1 MFNFNPLKSGTA
13 TLLTL
18 TITGSAIVPI
28 ISTAPALAQAPF
40 PRREPREQ
48 VNIFVPSGTSIP
60 VRFDKEKIVLMADET
75 VPVTLTVASDIRSS
89 DGSLLIP
96 EGSKIIGELK
106 PASRGTQF
114 VAKEL
119 TLYRRQLEKQSRSF
133 SINATSNVVRR
144 TQEISKG
151 ANTTSILTGAAVG
164 GGAAAAISAITG
176 DRSINVPEVL
186 GGAGL
191 GALGGYF
198 LGRKKVDAIVVYP
211 KQDLDVKLRSDF
223 DLRLSRPGT

>member
-1 MFNFNPLKSGTA
+1 
-13 TLLTL
+13 
-18 TITGSAIVPI
+18 
-28 ISTAPALAQAPF
+28 
-40 PRREPREQ
+40 
-48 VNIFVPSGTSIP
+48 
-60 VRFDKEKIVLMADET
+60 
-75 VPVTLTVASDIRSS
+75 
-89 DGSLLIP
+89 
-96 EGSKIIGELK
+96 
-106 PASRGTQF
+106 
-114 VAKEL
+114 
-119 TLYRRQLEKQSRSF
+119 
-133 SINATSNVVRR
+133 VRR

>member
-18 TITGSAIVPI
+18 TITGSALVPI
-28 ISTAPALAQAPF
+28 ISTAPALAQTPN
-40 PRREPREQ
+40 PRIEPREQ

-60 VRFDKEKIVLMADET
+60 VRYDKEKIILMADET
-75 VPVTLTVASDIRSS
+75 VPITLTVASDIRSS
-89 DGSLLIP
+89 DGSVLIP
-96 EGSKIIGELK
+96 EGSKISGELK

-119 TLYRRQLEKQSRSF
+119 TLYRRQLDKQSRPF

-151 ANTTSILTGAAVG
+151 ANTSSILTGAAVG
-164 GGAAAAISAITG
+164 GGAAAAISAIA
-176 DRSINVPEVL
+176 DRSINIPGVI
-186 GGAGL
+186 GGGVA

-211 KQDLDVKLRSDF
+211 RQDLNVKLTSDF